1 MNVIGKYKNGNYGV
15 VIMEDGSKM
24 RYSKLDA
31 FEPEKPESIDLKISN
46 KCYGMNGKPCVMC
59 HEASNP
65 EGEHGDILNLK
76 FLDTMLPY
84 TEVAI
89 GGGNPLL
96 HPDLVKFLEELKERN
111 LIANMTVNQLQFMD
125 SRAFIKDLV
134 DRGLIHGLGISL
146 VDGNDD
152 FLEAVKE
159 FPNAVI
165 HIING
170 MVTIDQLRKIAFN
183 DLKILI
189 LGYKKFRNGADLYEK
204 SGDKIE
210 ERKTEL
216 YDKLKEI
223 IDDDWFKVVSFDNL
237 AIEQL
242 DVKRLMDEDD
252 FAEFFLGDDGKFS
265 LYVDSVNNEFAK
277 SSVSTERFPIEDDI
291 KDMFEKVNGDSDAE

>member
-24 RYSKLDA
+24 RYNKLDA
-31 FEPEKPESIDLKISN
+31 FVPTHPESIDLKVTN
-46 KCYGMNGKPCVMC
+46 KCYGMNGKPCIMC

-96 HPDLVKFLEELKERN
+96 HPDLVKFLEGLKERN

-146 VDGNDD
+146 VDGNED

-223 IDDDWFKVVSFDNL
+223 VDDDWFKVVSFDNL

-242 DVKRLMDEDD
+242 DVERLMDEDD
-252 FAEFFLGDDGKFS
+252 FAEFFLGADGKFS
-265 LYVDSVNNEFAK
+265 MYLDAVNREYAK
-277 SSVSTERFPIEDDI
+277 SSVSTERFPITDDI
-291 KDMFEKVNGDSDAE
+291 KEMFQNVNGDSDAE